1 MTCDETPS
9 VLDAY
14 LDGELSV
21 AATLQAHEH
30 FSVCENC
37 RRILESEAALHG
49 LLIQAARAEPVPTDH
64 LRGHILCNLDTGPPA
79 RLHPARR
86 LVVRFGVVSGFVGLA
101 VLAWLATERLSPRPM
116 TPLAA
121 ELASKHLLYGEG
133 HGGALEL
140 MTSEA
145 ATMGTWFQGRL
156 GFPVRLPSVAR
167 RPERLVGGRI
177 SSVADAPAAYAL
189 YDRSGRSISLFV
201 TRRVPFA
208 RLGWTERHVDGA
220 ELYFASLRGVMLVWW
235 EEKRADRL
243 YAAAS
248 GGDEDALVEFALLC
262 IRGGQSRPAGAALPV
277 RFAARPPAA
286 PASPR
291 RRRHKSGASSPSS
304 ARG

>member
-1 MTCDETPS
+1 MTCNEVPK
-9 VLDAY
+9 VIDAY

-30 FSVCENC
+30 FAACENC

-49 LLIQAARAEPVPTDH
+49 LLVQASRAEPLPTG
-64 LRGHILCNLDTGPPA
+64 LRSNVLGRLLPTVGRA
-79 RLHPARR
+79 RSRPARR
-86 LVVRFGVVSGFVGLA
+86 LIVRFGIVSGFVGLA
-101 VLAWLATERLSPRPM
+101 VASWLVTERLLPPPM

-140 MTSEA
+140 VTSEPA
-145 ATMGTWFQGRL
+145 KMGSWFQGRL
-156 GFPVRLPSVAR
+156 GFPVSLPSVAK

-189 YDRSGRSISLFV
+189 YDRSGQSISLFV

-208 RLGWTERHVDGA
+208 RRGWIERHVDGA
-220 ELYFASLRGVMLVWW
+220 ELYFASLRGVALIWW
-235 EEKRADRL
+235 EEKPADRL

-248 GGDEDALVEFALLC
+248 AGDEDALVEFALLC
-262 IRGGQSRPAGAALPV
+262 VKEGQSRHADAALP
-277 RFAARPPAA
+277 ARLVARSLAA
-286 PASPR
+286 PGLR
-291 RRRHKSGASSPSS
+291 RRRPYRSGAS
-304 ARG
+304 

>member
-1 MTCDETPS
+1 MTCDEVPS
-9 VLDAY
+9 VIDAY

-30 FSVCENC
+30 FAICDTC

-49 LLIQAARAEPVPTDH
+49 LLVQAARAEPVPTE
-64 LRGHILCNLDTGPPA
+64 LRNRILCNISIGAPP
-79 RLHPARR
+79 RIHPARR
-86 LVVRFGVVSGFVGLA
+86 LVARFGIVSGFVGLA
-101 VLAWLATERLSPRPM
+101 ALAWLATERLLPHPM

-140 MTSEA
+140 VTSEPT
-145 ATMGTWFQGRL
+145 TMGSWFQGRL
-156 GFPVRLPSVAR
+156 GFPVRLPSMAR

-189 YDRSGRSISLFV
+189 YDRGGQSISLFV

-208 RLGWTERHVDGA
+208 RRGWTERHVDGA
-220 ELYFASLRGVMLVWW
+220 ELYFASLRDVTLVWW
-235 EEKRADRL
+235 EEKEADRL

-248 GGDEDALVEFALLC
+248 GGAEDALVEFALLC
-262 IRGGQSRPAGAALPV
+262 IKAGQSRPADGALPV
-277 RFAARPPAA
+277 RFAARPIAA
-286 PASPR
+286 PAS
-291 RRRHKSGASSPSS
+291 RRRHHHRPGAS
-304 ARG
+304 

>member
-1 MTCDETPS
+1 MTCDEVPR
-9 VLDAY
+9 VIDAY

-30 FSVCENC
+30 FAVCENC
-37 RRILESEAALHG
+37 RRVLESEAALHG
-49 LLIQAARAEPVPTDH
+49 LLVQASRAETAPADLRSKVLSGFPVGGDPRCHPT
-64 LRGHILCNLDTGPPA
+64 RRVIV
-79 RLHPARR
+79 RL
-86 LVVRFGVVSGFVGLA
+86 GIVSGFVGL
-101 VLAWLATERLSPRPM
+101 VGLGWLATQRMGPHPM

-140 MTSEA
+140 VTSEP
-145 ATMGTWFQGRL
+145 TKMGPWFQSRL
-156 GFPVRLPSVAR
+156 GFPVGLPSVAR

-189 YDRSGRSISLFV
+189 YDRSGQSISLFV

-208 RLGWTERHVDGA
+208 RRGWTERHVDGA
-220 ELYFASLRGVMLVWW
+220 ELYFASLRGVVLIWW

-248 GGDEDALVEFALLC
+248 GGNEEALVEFALLC
-262 IRGGQSRPAGAALPV
+262 IKGEQSRSGGAALPA
-277 RFAARPPAA
+277 RLAARPLAA
-286 PASPR
+286 PGSR
-291 RRRHKSGASSPSS
+291 RRRPRTSGAS
-304 ARG
+304 

>member
-1 MTCDETPS
+1 MTCQEIPG
-9 VLDAY
+9 VIDAY

-30 FSVCENC
+30 FANCENC

-49 LLIQAARAEPVPTDH
+49 LLVQAARAEPVPTQ
-64 LRGHILCNLDTGPPA
+64 LRSDILVGLDTGMP

-86 LVVRFGVVSGFVGLA
+86 LVARFGIVSGFVGLA
-101 VLAWLATERLSPRPM
+101 ALAWLGTELIVPRPM
-116 TPLAA
+116 SPLAA

-140 MTSEA
+140 VTPEP
-145 ATMGTWFQGRL
+145 TQMGAWFQERL
-156 GFPVRLPSVAR
+156 GFPVRLPPEATRS
-167 RPERLVGGRI
+167 ERLVGGRI

-189 YDRSGRSISLFV
+189 YDRSGRPLSLFV

-208 RLGWTERHVDGA
+208 RRGWTERHLDGA
-220 ELYFASLRGVMLVWW
+220 ELYFASLRGVSLVWW
-235 EEKRADRL
+235 EDKQADRL

-248 GGDEDALVEFALLC
+248 GGDEETLVQFALVC
-262 IRGGQSRPAGAALPV
+262 IKGARSRPAGAALPL
-277 RFAARPPAA
+277 RFAARSLAA

-291 RRRHKSGASSPSS
+291 RRRHRFGAS
-304 ARG
+304 

>member
-1 MTCDETPS
+1 MTCQEIPGAI
-9 VLDAY
+9 DAY

-30 FSVCENC
+30 FAVCENC

-49 LLIQAARAEPVPTDH
+49 LLVQAARAEPVPSE
-64 LRGHILCNLDTGPPA
+64 LRSDILVSLDTGVPA

-86 LVVRFGVVSGFVGLA
+86 LVVRFGIVSGFVGLA
-101 VLAWLATERLSPRPM
+101 ALAWLGTELVVPRPM
-116 TPLAA
+116 SPLAA

-140 MTSEA
+140 ITSEPA
-145 ATMGTWFQGRL
+145 QMGIWFQGRL
-156 GFPVRLPSVAR
+156 GFPVRLPVEAA

-189 YDRSGRSISLFV
+189 YDRSGRPLSLFV

-208 RLGWTERHVDGA
+208 RRGWTERHLDGA
-220 ELYFASLRGVMLVWW
+220 ELYFASLRGVTLVWW
-235 EEKRADRL
+235 EDKQADRL

-248 GGDEDALVEFALLC
+248 GGDEETLVEFALVC
-262 IRGGQSRPAGAALPV
+262 IKGARSRPVDAALPV
-277 RFAARPPAA
+277 RFAAGSLAA
-286 PASPR
+286 PASRRHR
-291 RRRHKSGASSPSS
+291 RRRPGAS
-304 ARG
+304 

>member
-1 MTCDETPS
+1 MTCQEIPG
-9 VLDAY
+9 VIDAY

-30 FSVCENC
+30 FAVCENC

-49 LLIQAARAEPVPTDH
+49 LLVQAARAEPVPTE
-64 LRGHILCNLDTGPPA
+64 LRSDILVGLDTGVTV

-86 LVVRFGVVSGFVGLA
+86 LVARFGIVSGFVGLA
-101 VLAWLATERLSPRPM
+101 ALAWLGTELVVPRPM
-116 TPLAA
+116 SPLAA

-140 MTSEA
+140 MTSEPA
-145 ATMGTWFQGRL
+145 KMGIWFQGRL
-156 GFPVRLPSVAR
+156 GFPVRLPSEAR

-220 ELYFASLRGVMLVWW
+220 ELYFASLRGVVLVWW

-248 GGDEDALVEFALLC
+248 SGDEDALVEFALLC
-262 IRGGQSRPAGAALPV
+262 IKGGQSRPAGAALPV
-277 RFAARPPAA
+277 RFAARPLAA

-291 RRRHKSGASSPSS
+291 RRRHRSGASSPGS